1 MSKEAAFHYAAEF
14 IAAKRGRAMARSNL
28 AKLRRQWHQE
38 TESYYDPSERDQLC
52 EELYPL
58 ADAIDAALKEREACN
73 RQYRKVLRKL
83 DIQFAKGLVWQSATG
98 TVDLEYRRKHRVAT
112 LGEEVSR

>member
-14 IAAKRGRAMARSNL
+14 IAAKRGRAMARSKL

-58 ADAIDAALKEREACN
+58 ADAIDAALKEREECN
-73 RQYRKVLRKL
+73 RQYRKILRKL
-83 DIQFAKGLVWQSATG
+83 DIQFGKGLVWQPATG
-98 TVDLEYRRKHRVAT
+98 TVDLEFRSRKQAAT
-112 LGEEVSR
+112 PGEEVR

>member
-1 MSKEAAFHYAAEF
+1 MSKDLAFHYAAEF

-28 AKLRRQWHQE
+28 AKLRRQWHTD
-38 TESYYDPSERDQLC
+38 TESYYDPSEREQWS

-73 RQYRKVLRKL
+73 RQYRRVLHKL
-83 DIQFAKGLVWQSATG
+83 DSQFGKGLVWQSTTG
-98 TVDLEYRRKHRVAT
+98 TVDLEFLRKKQVAT
-112 LGEEVSR
+112 QGESDE

>member
-1 MSKEAAFHYAAEF
+1 MSNEIAFHYAVEF
-14 IAAKRGRAMARSNL
+14 IAAKRGRAIARSKL

-38 TESYYDPSERDQLC
+38 TESYYDPTERDQLC

-58 ADAIDAALKEREACN
+58 ADAIDAALKERVACN

-83 DIQFAKGLVWQSATG
+83 DSQFDKTLVWQPAAT
-98 TVDLEYRRKHRVAT
+98 TQ
-112 LGEEVSR
+112 GERS